1 MKLKYIYHVSSLR
14 AVSTVVA
21 FLAVSAFSA
30 QAADLTWDN
39 GGSSNNWNTTDAN
52 FTGVAWTNSNSAI
65 FGGTA
70 GSTVGFFGIL
80 CSHR

>member
-52 FTGVAWTNSNSAI
+52 FTGAA
-65 FGGTA
+65 
-70 GSTVGFFGIL
+70 
-80 CSHR
+80 